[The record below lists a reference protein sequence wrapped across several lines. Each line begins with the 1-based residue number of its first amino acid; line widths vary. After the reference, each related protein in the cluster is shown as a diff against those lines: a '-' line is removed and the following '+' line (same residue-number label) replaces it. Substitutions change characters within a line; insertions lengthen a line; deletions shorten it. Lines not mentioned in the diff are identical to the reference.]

1 MANIK
6 FIAVSRSLSGILDY
20 VTNREKTVERL
31 ISGVNCMAQTAQD
44 EFEAVKKQFRK
55 TDGRSYYHIV
65 QAFAPDDPL
74 DFDTAHEIGL
84 VARLLPPLRAMAESY
99 RLPGLD
105 RDDLVQEGFL
115 GVMSAVRHYHP
126 GLGEFTPYAL
136 TCARNSM
143 GSAARAA
150 LSDRHQPLRDYDP
163 IPEDHPAGEEIQ
175 PQALVEAAEFSGEL
189 HRWMQT
195 ELTDYERQ
203 VFRLFLAGYPYSEIA
218 SLLSSH
224 SKAVDNALQRVRRKL
239 RKFYSTHSVSA

>member
-1 MANIK
+1 MYRQK
-6 FIAVSRSLSGILDY
+6 HPPGLEY
-20 VTNREKTVERL
+20 VHMQKHWEAMSDEVLAAAALQAEDRAFTV
-31 ISGVNCMAQTAQD
+31 
-44 EFEAVKKQFRK
+44 
-55 TDGRSYYHIV
+55 
-65 QAFAPDDPL
+65 
-74 DFDTAHEIGL
+74 L

-195 ELTDYERQ
+195 ELTGYERQ

>member
-1 MANIK
+1 MQKHWEAMSDEALAAAALQAEDRA
-6 FIAVSRSLSGILDY
+6 F
-20 VTNREKTVERL
+20 TV
-31 ISGVNCMAQTAQD
+31 
-44 EFEAVKKQFRK
+44 
-55 TDGRSYYHIV
+55 
-65 QAFAPDDPL
+65 
-74 DFDTAHEIGL
+74 L

-163 IPEDHPAGEEIQ
+163 IPEDHPAGEEDPAAGAGGGRRIQ
-175 PQALVEAAEFSGEL
+175 RRTAPLDANRAYRLRAPSVPA
-189 HRWMQT
+189 
-195 ELTDYERQ
+195 
-203 VFRLFLAGYPYSEIA
+203 VFGRLPLFGNS
-218 SLLSSH
+218 LSSFF
-224 SKAVDNALQRVRRKL
+224 SFQ
-239 RKFYSTHSVSA
+239 SCG

>member
-1 MANIK
+1 MQKHWEAMSDEALAAAALQAEDRA
-6 FIAVSRSLSGILDY
+6 F
-20 VTNREKTVERL
+20 TV
-31 ISGVNCMAQTAQD
+31 
-44 EFEAVKKQFRK
+44 
-55 TDGRSYYHIV
+55 
-65 QAFAPDDPL
+65 
-74 DFDTAHEIGL
+74 L

-150 LSDRHQPLRDYDP
+150 LSNRHQPLRDYDP

-239 RKFYSTHSVSA
+239 RKFYSTQ

>member
-1 MANIK
+1 MTS
-6 FIAVSRSLSGILDY
+6 SRRAFRGDERRAPLPSRLGGI
-20 VTNREKTVERL
+20 
-31 ISGVNCMAQTAQD
+31 
-44 EFEAVKKQFRK
+44 
-55 TDGRSYYHIV
+55 H
-65 QAFAPDDPL
+65 
-74 DFDTAHEIGL
+74 
-84 VARLLPPLRAMAESY
+84 PLRPY
-99 RLPGLD
+99 LCP
-105 RDDLVQEGFL
+105 QQ
-115 GVMSAVRHYHP
+115 H
-126 GLGEFTPYAL
+126 GLG
-136 TCARNSM
+136 
-143 GSAARAA
+143 GSRR

>member
-1 MANIK
+1 MPAT
-6 FIAVSRSLSGILDY
+6 AWAR
-20 VTNREKTVERL
+20 RL
-31 ISGVNCMAQTAQD
+31 APPFPIGHTP
-44 EFEAVKKQFRK
+44 FP
-55 TDGRSYYHIV
+55 DG
-65 QAFAPDDPL
+65 P
-74 DFDTAHEIGL
+74 
-84 VARLLPPLRAMAESY
+84 
-99 RLPGLD
+99 
-105 RDDLVQEGFL
+105 
-115 GVMSAVRHYHP
+115 
-126 GLGEFTPYAL
+126 
-136 TCARNSM
+136 
-143 GSAARAA
+143 
-150 LSDRHQPLRDYDP
+150 QPLRDSDP

>member
-1 MANIK
+1 MQKHWEAMSDEALAAAALQAEDRA
-6 FIAVSRSLSGILDY
+6 F
-20 VTNREKTVERL
+20 TV
-31 ISGVNCMAQTAQD
+31 
-44 EFEAVKKQFRK
+44 
-55 TDGRSYYHIV
+55 
-65 QAFAPDDPL
+65 
-74 DFDTAHEIGL
+74 L

-115 GVMSAVRHYHP
+115 GVMSAVRHY
-126 GLGEFTPYAL
+126 
-136 TCARNSM
+136 
-143 GSAARAA
+143 
-150 LSDRHQPLRDYDP
+150 
-163 IPEDHPAGEEIQ
+163 HPAGEEIQ

>member
-1 MANIK
+1 MQKHWEAMSDEALAAAALQAEDRA
-6 FIAVSRSLSGILDY
+6 F
-20 VTNREKTVERL
+20 TV
-31 ISGVNCMAQTAQD
+31 
-44 EFEAVKKQFRK
+44 
-55 TDGRSYYHIV
+55 
-65 QAFAPDDPL
+65 
-74 DFDTAHEIGL
+74 L

-126 GLGEFTPYAL
+126 GLGEFTPYA
-136 TCARNSM
+136 
-143 GSAARAA
+143 
-150 LSDRHQPLRDYDP
+150 
-163 IPEDHPAGEEIQ
+163 HPAGEEIQ
-175 PQALVEAAEFSGEL
+175 PQVLVEAAEFSGEL

>member
-1 MANIK
+1 MQKHWEAMSDEALAAAALQAEDRA
-6 FIAVSRSLSGILDY
+6 F
-20 VTNREKTVERL
+20 TV
-31 ISGVNCMAQTAQD
+31 
-44 EFEAVKKQFRK
+44 
-55 TDGRSYYHIV
+55 
-65 QAFAPDDPL
+65 
-74 DFDTAHEIGL
+74 L
-84 VARLLPPLRAMAESY
+84 VARLLPPLRAMADGY

-150 LSDRHQPLRDYDP
+150 LSDRHQPLSRYEP
-163 IPEDHPAGEEIQ
+163 LPEDRPAGDEEQ
-175 PQALVEAAEFSGEL
+175 PEALVEASEFDREL

-195 ELTDYERQ
+195 RLTEFERR
-203 VFRLFLAGYPYSEIA
+203 VWRLSLVGYSYAEIA

>member
-1 MANIK
+1 MQKHWEAMSDEALAAAALQAEDRA
-6 FIAVSRSLSGILDY
+6 F
-20 VTNREKTVERL
+20 TV
-31 ISGVNCMAQTAQD
+31 
-44 EFEAVKKQFRK
+44 
-55 TDGRSYYHIV
+55 
-65 QAFAPDDPL
+65 
-74 DFDTAHEIGL
+74 L

-143 GSAARAA
+143 GSAA
-150 LSDRHQPLRDYDP
+150 
-163 IPEDHPAGEEIQ
+163 PAGGCGTGPSEEEIRQ
-175 PQALVEAAEFSGEL
+175 TVQALVEAAEFSGEL

>member
-1 MANIK
+1 MQKHWEAMSDEALAAAALQAEDRA
-6 FIAVSRSLSGILDY
+6 F
-20 VTNREKTVERL
+20 TV
-31 ISGVNCMAQTAQD
+31 
-44 EFEAVKKQFRK
+44 
-55 TDGRSYYHIV
+55 
-65 QAFAPDDPL
+65 
-74 DFDTAHEIGL
+74 L
-84 VARLLPPLRAMAESY
+84 VARLLPPLRAMADSY

-175 PQALVEAAEFSGEL
+175 PQALVEVQNSAENCTAGCKPSLPITSAKCSGCF
-189 HRWMQT
+189 WPAT
-195 ELTDYERQ
+195 
-203 VFRLFLAGYPYSEIA
+203 PI
-218 SLLSSH
+218 
-224 SKAVDNALQRVRRKL
+224 RK
-239 RKFYSTHSVSA
+239 

>member
-1 MANIK
+1 MY
-6 FIAVSRSLSGILDY
+6 RQEHPPGLEY
-20 VTNREKTVERL
+20 VHMQKHWEAMSDEALAAAALQAEDRAFTV
-31 ISGVNCMAQTAQD
+31 
-44 EFEAVKKQFRK
+44 
-55 TDGRSYYHIV
+55 
-65 QAFAPDDPL
+65 
-74 DFDTAHEIGL
+74 L
-84 VARLLPPLRAMAESY
+84 VARLLPPLRAMADSY

-189 HRWMQT
+189 HRWKIG
-195 ELTDYERQ
+195 RAH
-203 VFRLFLAGYPYSEIA
+203 V
-218 SLLSSH
+218 
-224 SKAVDNALQRVRRKL
+224 
-239 RKFYSTHSVSA
+239 